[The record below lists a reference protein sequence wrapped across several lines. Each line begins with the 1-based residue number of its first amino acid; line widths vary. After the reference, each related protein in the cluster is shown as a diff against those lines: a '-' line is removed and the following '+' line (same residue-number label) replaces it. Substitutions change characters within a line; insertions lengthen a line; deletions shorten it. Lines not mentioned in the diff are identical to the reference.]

1 LRQLNAQLDP
11 IWTSTHRSAAGDAAR
26 SPPTTI
32 SGRVRGRSSAQA
44 DVAATIM
51 ISRKIAGFMIA
62 LSPVLA
68 IHIRDIAA
76 DA

>member
-1 LRQLNAQLDP
+1 
-11 IWTSTHRSAAGDAAR
+11 
-26 SPPTTI
+26 
-32 SGRVRGRSSAQA
+32 
-44 DVAATIM
+44 M